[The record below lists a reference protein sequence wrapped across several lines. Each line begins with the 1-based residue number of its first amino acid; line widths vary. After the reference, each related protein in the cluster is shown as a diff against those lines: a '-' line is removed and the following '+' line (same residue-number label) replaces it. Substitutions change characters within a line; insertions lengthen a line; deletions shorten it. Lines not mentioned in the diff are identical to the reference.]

1 MQAELDICPI
11 EFSQWDI
18 FCTKSWDGEYRVIE
32 SLMFSQEQFIVN
44 FIEVL
49 LQFVI
54 IDSLLSNISLGQ
66 QLSKTQDWEGII
78 DLRKI

>member
-11 EFSQWDI
+11 KFSQWGI
-18 FCTKSWDGEYRVIE
+18 FCTNSWDGEYRVIE

-44 FIEVL
+44 FIEVS

-66 QLSKTQDWEGII
+66 QLSNTQDWEGNI
-78 DLRKI
+78 DLWKI